1 MKPSNVRLFPRFR
14 PPRWDA
20 FSRQAELQPH
30 RSRSWLNAKTKADD
44 PQTFGEQVETI
55 CTVYAYAPLLA
66 AMGGHIMST
75 AEMTGI
81 QALERIAR
89 TQPMQPGQVE
99 RREFE

>member
-1 MKPSNVRLFPRFR
+1 
-14 PPRWDA
+14 
-20 FSRQAELQPH
+20 
-30 RSRSWLNAKTKADD
+30 
-44 PQTFGEQVETI
+44 
-55 CTVYAYAPLLA
+55 
-66 AMGGHIMST
+66 MGGHIMST